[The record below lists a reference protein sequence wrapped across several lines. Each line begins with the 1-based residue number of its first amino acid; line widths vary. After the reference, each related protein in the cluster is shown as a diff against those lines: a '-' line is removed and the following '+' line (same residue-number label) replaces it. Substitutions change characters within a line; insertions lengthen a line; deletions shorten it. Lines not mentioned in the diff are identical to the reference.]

1 MSNKSLNNAIKMK
14 YDEFYT
20 QYEDIEK
27 EIFHYKDYFAGK
39 IVYCNCDNMYLSN
52 FPKFFILNFNSLQL
66 KELIVSGLDSE
77 SIYSVS
83 DVPEKFDGI
92 EPSCFNFDD
101 FIVYIN
107 KIYSQ
112 QELAEKEFD
121 SFDAVYPLRDFR
133 SSICTEILKKCD
145 IVCTNPPFSLFRD
158 FVDLMMQY
166 QKKFLIIGNKNA
178 LTYKTIFPL
187 IKNNQLWL
195 GCHSVKKFLQ
205 PDGKFKTFGNVG
217 WYTNMPVYKE
227 NDIIVLTQHY
237 YDDKGNPLSDVAERY
252 PKFDNYDAI
261 NIGKLKD
268 IPMDYF
274 GVMGVPITILD
285 KYNPSVCVE
294 TDTVMEN
301 NGGQKITDFFTLS
314 EQPNLKEKDLVVD
327 YGHNHQLSPLS
338 MEIESINESLL
349 DENSQKTFVKNL
361 ENNENIQRNLTTAIV
376 NNSENI
382 ILKNDENLSGQIK
395 SKLVGQV
402 GQLFK
407 IVGVINHGCDHEWD
421 LCKCVVNGKE
431 IFKRIAIQRR

>member
-27 EIFHYKDYFAGK
+27 ELFHYKEYFYNK
-39 IVYCNCDNMYLSN
+39 IVYCNCDNMYRSN
-52 FPKFFILNFNSLQL
+52 FPKFFILNFNVLKL

-77 SIYSVS
+77 SIYSIS
-83 DVPEKFDGI
+83 DVPEKFDGMD
-92 EPSCFNFDD
+92 ESSFSFDD
-101 FIVYIN
+101 FIVFMN

-121 SFDAVYPLRDFR
+121 SSEETYPLRDFR
-133 SSICTEILKKCD
+133 SSLCVDLLTKCD

-178 LTYKTIFPL
+178 LTYKNIFPL

-217 WYTNMPVYKE
+217 WYTNLPVYKE
-227 NDIIVLTQHY
+227 NDTIVLTQHY

-294 TDTVMEN
+294 TDIFTEN

-314 EQPNLKEKDLVVD
+314 EQPNPKEKGLVVD
-327 YGHNHQLSPLS
+327 YGHSRQLSPLS
-338 MEIESINESLL
+338 TEIESINESLL
-349 DENSQKTFVKNL
+349 DENSQKTFVENL
-361 ENNENIQRNLTTAIV
+361 ENNEKIQRNLTTSIV
-376 NNSENI
+376 NNGESI
-382 ILKNDENLSGQIK
+382 LLKNDENLSGQIK

-407 IVGVINHGCDHEWD
+407 IVGVMNHGCDHEWD